1 MLSPVAE
8 AQTETVLFT
17 FTGGATG
24 SSPLAGLVGDEDGH
38 LYGTTSAGGGG
49 GIFCDHYIAPGCGT
63 VFKLSPA
70 GRETVLHSFT
80 GGPDGSLT
88 YVTFGGLV
96 RDPRGNLY
104 GVAGSTYSNNGT
116 VFKIDPFG
124 HETVLYAFPRN
135 NLAAG
140 GFPYSGLILDAE
152 GNLYGTTAYGG
163 ASGFGG
169 VFKVDP
175 TGNETL
181 LYAFHG
187 PDGQAPN
194 GPLVRDAAGNLYGTT
209 VYGGPYPA
217 LGNVFKITPSGQET
231 VLYVFPPQMTNGA
244 YPNGGLIRDLAGNL
258 YGTTM
263 SGGAYNWG
271 TIFKLDPAGNQ
282 TVLYSFRGGN
292 LGEAPAGL
300 VRDFAGNLYGV
311 AAIGIYGWGLVF
323 KLDPAGKLTVLY
335 SFTGGADGGYP
346 NSGLALDRDG
356 NLYGTTNTGGHACT
370 GNYSGCGVIFKIAP
384 K

>member
-1 MLSPVAE
+1 
-8 AQTETVLFT
+8 
-17 FTGGATG
+17 
-24 SSPLAGLVGDEDGH
+24 
-38 LYGTTSAGGGG
+38 
-49 GIFCDHYIAPGCGT
+49 
-63 VFKLSPA
+63 
-70 GRETVLHSFT
+70 
-80 GGPDGSLT
+80 
-88 YVTFGGLV
+88 
-96 RDPRGNLY
+96 
-104 GVAGSTYSNNGT
+104 
-116 VFKIDPFG
+116 
-124 HETVLYAFPRN
+124 
-135 NLAAG
+135 
-140 GFPYSGLILDAE
+140 
-152 GNLYGTTAYGG
+152 
-163 ASGFGG
+163 
-169 VFKVDP
+169 
-175 TGNETL
+175 
-181 LYAFHG
+181 
-187 PDGQAPN
+187 
-194 GPLVRDAAGNLYGTT
+194 
-209 VYGGPYPA
+209 
-217 LGNVFKITPSGQET
+217 
-231 VLYVFPPQMTNGA
+231 MTNGA